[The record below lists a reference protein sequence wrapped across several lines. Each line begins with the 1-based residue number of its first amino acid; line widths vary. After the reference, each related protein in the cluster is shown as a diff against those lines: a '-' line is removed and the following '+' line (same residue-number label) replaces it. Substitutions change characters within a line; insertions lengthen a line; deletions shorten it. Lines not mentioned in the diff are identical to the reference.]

1 MRLLWQWQWT
11 QNQKTQVQVVTLQSL
26 VLWPGGGGREANFYW
41 TSIMCRHYID
51 IEDTSDQDNPYLKR
65 PTAYRK
71 ASPWVSVSSPKRQIG
86 GADRALW
93 NSTTGIK
100 SNCAELTL
108 WRKYMM
114 WLRTKQQRTQSKKSL
129 FSQPS
134 FPHMHVWVMGLH
146 AELPITLSAKAE

>member
-1 MRLLWQWQWT
+1 MRLLWQWQWI

-26 VLWPGGGGREANFYW
+26 VLWPWGGGEQIFIEHLLCADTILYR
-41 TSIMCRHYID
+41 
-51 IEDTSDQDNPYLKR
+51 EDTSDQDNPCLKR

-71 ASPWVSVSSPKRQIG
+71 ASPWVSVSSPKWQIG

-93 NSTTGIK
+93 NPTTGIK

-114 WLRTKQQRTQSKKSL
+114 WLRTKQQRTRSKKSL

-146 AELPITLSAKAE
+146 AELPITLSAKA